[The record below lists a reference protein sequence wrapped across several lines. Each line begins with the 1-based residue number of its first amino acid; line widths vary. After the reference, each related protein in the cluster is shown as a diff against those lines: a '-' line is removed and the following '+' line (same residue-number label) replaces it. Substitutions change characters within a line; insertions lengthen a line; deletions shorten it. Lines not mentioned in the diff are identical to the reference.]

1 MAIYNFISFTGIF
14 VLIFIG
20 WIFSNNRRVIN
31 WRVIGC
37 GVGLQAAIGLFVFK
51 VPAGTRALLFVN
63 DAVIKVVDASAAG
76 TKFLFGPLALPPGA
90 TGSPGFILAFQSLPT
105 IIFFS
110 SLMSLLF
117 YWKIMPFCI
126 RICAVVF
133 TRLMRISGA
142 EALCASGSM
151 FVGVEAAFTIR
162 PHLADMTRSE
172 LCTLLTAGMAS
183 VASNVL
189 ALYVFMLQA
198 QFPAIAG
205 HLVSASVLSIPAAI
219 LMSKVMFPETQTP
232 ATLGV
237 SIHPH
242 YEKESN
248 LFEAV
253 INGANAGVKVI
264 VGIAALL
271 LAVLGLIALVDM
283 GLVFAGEK
291 INALCALKIDWT
303 LKGLLGYCFYPFS
316 FVMGVT
322 PSDAMAVAKIV
333 GERTVATEV
342 AGYQDL
348 AAALAQH
355 AISPRSAVITAYAL
369 CGFAHFASMAV
380 FVGGYGALV
389 PSRMRELSEIGLRAL
404 AAATLACLMTAC
416 IAGMF
421 FTDQSLLF
429 GK

>member
-1 MAIYNFISFTGIF
+1 MNVYNLISFFGIF
-14 VLIFIG
+14 GLISVG
-20 WIFSNNRRVIN
+20 WLFSNNRKVFN
-31 WRVIGC
+31 WRVIGW
-37 GVGLQAAIGLFVFK
+37 GVGLQVVFGLFVFK
-51 VPAGTRALLFVN
+51 VPAGTRILLFVN
-63 DAVIKVVDASAAG
+63 DMAVRVVDASAAG

-90 TGSPGFILAFQSLPT
+90 AGSPGFILAVQSLPT

-110 SLMSLLF
+110 ALMSLLF
-117 YWKIMPFCI
+117 YWKIMPLFI
-126 RICAVVF
+126 RAFAAVF

-151 FVGVEAAFTIR
+151 FVGVESAFTIR
-162 PHLADMTRSE
+162 PHLAEMTRSE

-189 ALYVFMLQA
+189 ALYVFMLKA
-198 QFPAIAG
+198 QFPTIAG
-205 HLVSASVLSIPAAI
+205 HLISASVLSIPAAI
-219 LMSKVMFPETQTP
+219 LMSKVMFPETETP
-232 ATLGV
+232 TTLGV

-242 YEKESN
+242 YERESN
-248 LFEAV
+248 LFEAI
-253 INGANAGVKVI
+253 INGANAGVKVV

-271 LAVLGLIALVDM
+271 LAVLGLIALADM
-283 GLVFAGEK
+283 GFVFAGGK
-291 INALCALKIDWT
+291 INALLAVHIDWS
-303 LKGLLGYCFYPFS
+303 LKGLLGYLFYPFS
-316 FVMGVT
+316 FVMGV
-322 PSDAMAVAKIV
+322 PAHDAAVVARIV
-333 GERTVATEV
+333 GERAVATEV

-348 AAALAQH
+348 ALALAQQ

-369 CGFAHFASMAV
+369 CGFAHFASMAI

-389 PSRMRELSEIGLRAL
+389 PKRMRDLSEIGVRAL

-421 FTDQSLLF
+421 YTDQSLLF